1 MGFDYSDS
9 WFISAADFKLD
20 TEREKVRVAWVNGVK
35 DNLTDEEIDEL
46 YWLLNKFDNEIGT
59 RAWGIVPIMVIR
71 RIVNMVG
78 I

>member
-59 RAWGIVPIMVIR
+59 RA
-71 RIVNMVG
+71 
-78 I
+78 